1 MTMQNPNTDM
11 YVPQGGP
18 FWETLAKTT
27 HMAIAAHQD
36 DIEIMAYDGILRCL
50 GSPDKLFSGVVVT
63 DGRGSARKGPYQ
75 SFSDEQMAETRRLE
89 QRKAAD
95 IGHYGAMVQLGY
107 PSMAVKD
114 PDDLSIVSD
123 LATLL
128 EKARP
133 DILYT
138 HNLADKH
145 DTHIGVTMKTIAAI
159 RSLSKDIR
167 PKKLYGCEVWR
178 DLDWM
183 VDSDK
188 VVFDV
193 SGKADLARQ
202 LVDVFDSQIAGGKR
216 YDMATIGRRL
226 AHATYHTSH
235 ETDTSDALTFAM
247 DLTPLI
253 INDTRDILTYVAA
266 HIIRFQEDV
275 VSRIRKHTASR

>member
-1 MTMQNPNTDM
+1 MTFQNPNTDI
-11 YVPQGGP
+11 YVPHGGP
-18 FWETLAKTT
+18 FDEAFAKTT

-36 DIEIMAYDGILRCL
+36 DIEIMAYDGILACL
-50 GSPDKLFSGVVVT
+50 EKPGMSFSGVVVT

-75 SFSDEQMAETRRLE
+75 SFSDDLMEETRRLE

-107 PSMAVKD
+107 PSKAVKD
-114 PDDLSIVSD
+114 PEDASIVSD
-123 LATLL
+123 LVSLL

-133 DILYT
+133 DVLYT

-145 DTHIGVTMKTIAAI
+145 DTHIGVTMKTINAL
-159 RSLSKDIR
+159 RTLPKDIR
-167 PKKLYGCEVWR
+167 PKALYGCEVWR

-183 VDSDK
+183 NDEDK
-188 VVFDV
+188 IVFDV
-193 SGKADLARQ
+193 SGRPDLAKK

-216 YDMATIGRRL
+216 YDTATIGRRL

-235 ETDTSDALTFAM
+235 QTDASDALIFAM

-253 INDTRDILTYVAA
+253 VDDTLDILAYVTA
-266 HIIRFQEDV
+266 HIDRFRDDV
-275 VSRIRKHTASR
+275 GTKIGKHMFSH